1 MQQAPRIAI
10 YCKPVYKVW
19 IVVFTAYYACG
30 MEFILKI
37 SQIHHDK
44 KQSLSFE
51 IFPPKKEEDFKNI
64 DATLDILCDCR
75 PDYISVTF
83 GAGGSSN
90 NNKTIQLARKI
101 KEKYH
106 VEPVVHLTC
115 LCYNRAEIDEFVRE
129 LTAEGI
135 ENILALRGD
144 RNPDVPAKEDF
155 AHASDLIKYL
165 RATTGDR
172 FCIAGACYPDVHPET
187 ENRVDDIKNLKIK
200 TDAGA
205 DILISQL
212 FFDNDTFLQ
221 FVSDCRRA
229 RIEVP
234 IVPGIMPCINAAQI
248 QRMVTMC
255 GAKFPER
262 FRKLIRKYGDNKD
275 ALFDAGMAYC
285 QSQII
290 ELLASDVDG
299 VHLYTMNNVK
309 VAKRLTEGIKNI
321 I

>member
-1 MQQAPRIAI
+1 
-10 YCKPVYKVW
+10 
-19 IVVFTAYYACG
+19 

-64 DATLDILCDCR
+64 DATLEILCDCR
-75 PDYISVTF
+75 PDYISV
-83 GAGGSSN
+83 
-90 NNKTIQLARKI
+90 
-101 KEKYH
+101 
-106 VEPVVHLTC
+106 
-115 LCYNRAEIDEFVRE
+115 
-129 LTAEGI
+129 TAEGI

-187 ENRVDDIKNLKIK
+187 ENRVDDINNLKIK

-262 FRKLIRKYGDNKD
+262 FQKLIRKYGDNKD